1 MNNRFTDELVRRI
14 ERMCR
19 ASKEGYKASAL
30 ERHRLEGFI
39 EAGVF
44 LGLTTNKDAQGL
56 LETTY
61 EQVFGRPMSERGQP
75 SSSSFDVTVPD
86 YSQYD
91 TPSFVRKG

>member
-44 LGLTTNKDAQGL
+44 LGLTTNKGHRRTLQNSCCPFAQ
-56 LETTY
+56 
-61 EQVFGRPMSERGQP
+61 R
-75 SSSSFDVTVPD
+75 
-86 YSQYD
+86 
-91 TPSFVRKG
+91 